1 MYQQGTSSRA
11 LPDARCHLGR
21 SRDPFASRRQQA
33 RIARPQ
39 SPPAFAGVTL
49 CGGAM
54 GSCRRNWVSTLR
66 CQVDRVADE
75 EQVPCPVPRLCTDP
89 VCAFPT
95 GDHRR
100 NDVLELGMGH
110 RGRANRGATHCR
122 RSDRVQPLRAQPM
135 GFQTPVLMKQ
145 PRPAEHRAR
154 AGGDRHAD
162 ARSSHSAGMG
172 AAAHV
177 GSTATKHVLEQVH
190 QPGGNGAGR
199 DSSAGARHVALAA
212 ARAPAPSRIRSS
224 RRSRSWAS
232 AACAISVRNRT
243 VSGERPSPVR
253 SQRRPGPVAHAPCA

>member
-11 LPDARCHLGR
+11 LSGSRCHLGR

-75 EQVPCPVPRLCTDP
+75 EQVPCPVPHLCTDP

-162 ARSSHSAGMG
+162 AKVEPFSRHGCSSPCRQHRHEACSGAGASARRERGRPRFLCRRT
-172 AAAHV
+172 
-177 GSTATKHVLEQVH
+177 SR
-190 QPGGNGAGR
+190 GAGR
-199 DSSAGARHVALAA
+199 SACPGALAHTIFKA
-212 ARAPAPSRIRSS
+212 KPLMGKRSLRDQRPQPNRIR
-224 RRSRSWAS
+224 
-232 AACAISVRNRT
+232 
-243 VSGERPSPVR
+243 
-253 SQRRPGPVAHAPCA
+253 